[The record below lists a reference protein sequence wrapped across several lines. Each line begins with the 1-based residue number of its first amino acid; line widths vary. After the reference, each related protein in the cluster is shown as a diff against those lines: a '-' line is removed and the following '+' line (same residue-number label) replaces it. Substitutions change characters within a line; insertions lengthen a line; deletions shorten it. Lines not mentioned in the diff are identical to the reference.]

1 MHPGSDIFGARTLAV
16 VVDDDVETPLRKQ
29 HRGGR
34 TDAARGAGDQNYVV
48 PGCAQIC
55 ILA

>member
-1 MHPGSDIFGARTLAV
+1 V